1 MRTKILI
8 LGLICLFVFVYC
20 NSPADPEIKKVLS
33 PENSNPVVLPII
45 NYFTATYLQGN
56 YFEFSW
62 EVFTSGT
69 TSVGISPNIGEVP
82 AVGTREVEVF
92 ETTTYTLTASNAAG
106 TITASCVVAPPSIR
120 VTDD

>member
-1 MRTKILI
+1 MRAKVLN
-8 LGLICLFVFVYC
+8 LSLICLFVFAYC
-20 NSPADPEIKKVLS
+20 ESPADPEIKSALN

-56 YFEFSW
+56 YFELSW

-92 ETTTYTLTASNAAG
+92 ETTTYTLIASNAKG
-106 TITASCVVAPPSIR
+106 TITASCVVAPPSMR
-120 VTDD
+120 ATDD